1 MEGRSKKAHHT
12 SPAGSRAGWEALPCS
27 PPFLAVS
34 CSEESDAASPMQRV
48 IRCLGKPCL
57 ACGVTKQRVRDV
69 PKARAAGETQRVGSA
84 RVLPWFHTDPAA

>member
-1 MEGRSKKAHHT
+1 MWKDAARKPTTLLQLGAARGGRHF
-12 SPAGSRAGWEALPCS
+12 PALPRFWPS
-27 PPFLAVS
+27 
-34 CSEESDAASPMQRV
+34 AAARSPMQRV